1 MRGRLRLA
9 CDTHGRLVFSSSCI
23 QLLDGLSAALLDQA
37 VADNWPCEHSEDR
50 SHFKGIAS

>member
-23 QLLDGLSAALLDQA
+23 QLLDGLSTALLDQ
-37 VADNWPCEHSEDR
+37 VAYQLHDCMPGETMLW
-50 SHFKGIAS
+50 GAL